1 MKNIVI
7 VAILALMAAGGAI
20 VACGGDQNMP
30 AAPSGMPSAAPEAP
44 AAPSAPAAPAAPAP
58 SK

>member
-20 VACGGDQNMP
+20 VACGGDNPQP

-44 AAPSAPAAPAAPAP
+44 SAPAAPAAPTP

>member
-30 AAPSGMPSAAPEAP
+30 AAPSGMPSASAPEAP
-44 AAPSAPAAPAAPAP
+44 AAPSAPAAPATPG
-58 SK
+58 K

>member
-44 AAPSAPAAPAAPAP
+44 SAPAAPAAPAP